1 MSTTPDLESMQ
12 KEINDLKRQNKL
24 LKQKNS
30 DKMMVQ
36 SKKSLDSIHQ
46 KKPSTELPS
55 IAKPIGKPSTESP
68 SIAKP
73 IVNYV
78 NIPVVLNLSKEI
90 FNGYKF
96 KTNNPKFPETAGD
109 WAIKELFRRSINNKR
124 AHQKRRQKKT
134 EVFSKKNREVIA
146 VTSGKTAK
154 NLTNNK
160 SDNDDNYESNCGSN
174 SSISVEDNDRE
185 GNSTTEILSEVAI
198 SGNKSKNERKKSG
211 RISSKPRKDYNENN
225 KAS

>member
-55 IAKPIGKPSTESP
+55 IAKPI
-68 SIAKP
+68 
-73 IVNYV
+73 
-78 NIPVVLNLSKEI
+78 VLNLSKEI
-90 FNGYKF
+90 FNGYKSNIRDLIEAST
-96 KTNNPKFPETAGD
+96 K
-109 WAIKELFRRSINNKR
+109 SI
-124 AHQKRRQKKT
+124 
-134 EVFSKKNREVIA
+134 
-146 VTSGKTAK
+146 
-154 NLTNNK
+154 
-160 SDNDDNYESNCGSN
+160 GSN

-198 SGNKSKNERKKSG
+198 SGRKS
-211 RISSKPRKDYNENN
+211 PF
-225 KAS
+225 